1 MNRRKG
7 LLLAVDD
14 LEIGKLVAIHHAS
27 MEFRQLR
34 GISLRIAAINLP
46 FIVAKLV
53 PRPDIPPLT
62 LNVRECRFMPVTEDF
77 AAAQTQ
83 EIAIVPNPSDN
94 PPNQG

>member
-1 MNRRKG
+1 MRKKG
-7 LLLAVDD
+7 LLLAPDD
-14 LEIGKLVAIHHAS
+14 LEVGRLVAIHHAS

-34 GISLRIAAINLP
+34 GISLLIAAINLP
-46 FIVAKLV
+46 FVVARLV

-62 LNVRECRFMPVTEDF
+62 LSVRDCRFMPVTEDF

-83 EIAIVPNPSDN
+83 ETAIVPNPSDN